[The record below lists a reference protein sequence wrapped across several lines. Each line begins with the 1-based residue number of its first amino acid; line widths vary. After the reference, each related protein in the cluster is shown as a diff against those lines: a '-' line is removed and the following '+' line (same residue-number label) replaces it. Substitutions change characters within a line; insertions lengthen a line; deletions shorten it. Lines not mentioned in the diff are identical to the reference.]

1 MEEITLNREANMSLM
16 PNAKGRCTVI
26 ESMQGEVK
34 LIQRI
39 DQSYP
44 GLVTLH
50 FPDLKNCLEYV
61 AKNKFKIA
69 TIYSGRRKNDRE
81 RKEHS

>member
-1 MEEITLNREANMSLM
+1 MEEITLNREAKVSLM
-16 PNAKGRCTVI
+16 PTPKRRCTVI

-34 LIQRI
+34 LIQQI

-44 GLVTLH
+44 ELVTLH
-50 FPDLKNCLEYV
+50 FSDLKNCLEYV
-61 AKNKFKIA
+61 AKNEFHIA

-81 RKEHS
+81 RKEQS

>member
-61 AKNKFKIA
+61 AKNEFKIA